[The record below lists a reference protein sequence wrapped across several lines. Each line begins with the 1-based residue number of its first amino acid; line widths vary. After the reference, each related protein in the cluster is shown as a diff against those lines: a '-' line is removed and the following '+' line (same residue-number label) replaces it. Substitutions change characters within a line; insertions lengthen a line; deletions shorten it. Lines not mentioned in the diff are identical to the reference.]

1 MQDLKLVVDH
11 GNRGTMNIYLTTD
24 LLPGSTVTNSPGAAV
39 LTPVNMQAL
48 RILFNVVHQLGNS
61 LGSAWVLVVGALN
74 SLDQTLQSPQT
85 TTQEVAL
92 VHEVPVSGQ
101 RSELSILETSMDW
114 LFESSKMLN
123 TDAVVCLLSA
133 LRDVSC
139 QSIPAASSGIGATK
153 FALKRMADVLLENL
167 HRIHDLW
174 GVFLTHIIE
183 IINSTTKECRAE
195 AVLALDRAVTGA
207 VGERGNHGK
216 EIEVGDGDG
225 DGGGSVSPI
234 MDTAVENML
243 LVALESLYRDVSDQD
258 AQKGILLI
266 ALHVLQ
272 RHGESLTRGWIPI
285 LRMLEAVPMTGDPEL
300 IVAGYDSI
308 ELVINDYLSLVPP
321 ELQAKC
327 LDVASSYGNQSVA
340 LNVSLS
346 AVSLLWSATD
356 QLGKS
361 GGVRHTDT
369 STSDS
374 RTRPGRAVIV
384 SNTDTKLSSSS
395 LLFSVFRL
403 LQTLS
408 LDRRPEVRNSG
419 IRTYF
424 GVLASNASHLSLEAW
439 ATCVEDSILPLLT
452 SVYHIS
458 ATSSSEE
465 AKPTVLG
472 RDQGGKSVE
481 MIVHHSRNS
490 ERKQWDESLVLT
502 FNGLTKVLRSS
513 LPSLIQLTDF
523 FEAWRKIILICKAS
537 IEKGTRE
544 AATAG
549 IALLTAVVQD
559 HVIPGVISPGMLAC
573 IFENL
578 DEAVTTVAH
587 PESTCVTAVRLE
599 LVRAVGIFCTV
610 LKGCLSVADL
620 EMLLGWLDRLARSPF
635 DANDIAGQVPGCLP
649 NVQKEVLMT
658 FSTLMLVENTEIRVA
673 TIKALCAFLYP
684 PSQHVPSL
692 ICLPS
697 QSTVETTTRAM
708 SAVWMEGVIDELLK
722 AYKDSLSVK
731 LRGMVFNDL
740 VASITRCMVTVHEC
754 DEHPLWRSAVHAFNA
769 VVAAGL
775 PAVNAAYA
783 SRELPPVSS
792 WKVLAGCFE
801 AFLLGRNV
809 TYDEPEDS
817 FLGRSSMFSNLSSN
831 PGDSLTD
838 SEIRTS
844 VLDTL
849 TDVVLMSCEHATS
862 EMKRELIQ
870 VVDDGV
876 ELPEDNAV
884 ASSGRFDHACLRKMY
899 VLCSRGTTVGM
910 GINML
915 WLQNPFHA

>member
-1 MQDLKLVVDH
+1 MVVVF
-11 GNRGTMNIYLTTD
+11 
-24 LLPGSTVTNSPGAAV
+24 LPGSIIGNASGAAV

-61 LGSAWVLVVGALN
+61 LGSAWVLVVGTLN

-92 VHEVPVSGQ
+92 VHEVPISGQ

-139 QSIPAASSGIGATK
+139 QSIPTASTGIGATK

-195 AVLALDRAVTGA
+195 AVFALDRAVTGA
-207 VGERGNHGK
+207 VGERSGQGK
-216 EIEVGDGDG
+216 ESEDGVADG
-225 DGGGSVSPI
+225 SGSPI

-272 RHGESLTRGWIPI
+272 RHGESLTRGWIPV

-308 ELVINDYLSLVPP
+308 ELVINDYLGLVPP

-361 GGVRHTDT
+361 GGIHQENA
-369 STSDS
+369 SASDS
-374 RTRPGRAVIV
+374 HARPGRVVIV
-384 SNTDTKLSSSS
+384 SNMDAKLSSSS

-424 GVLASNASHLSLEAW
+424 GVLASHASHLSLEAW
-439 ATCVEDSILPLLT
+439 ATCIDDSILPLLT

-472 RDQGGKSVE
+472 KDQGGKSVE

-502 FNGLTKVLRSS
+502 FNGLAKVLRSS
-513 LPSLIQLTDF
+513 LPSLVQLTDF
-523 FEAWRKIILICKAS
+523 FEAWKKIIEICKAS

-544 AATAG
+544 SATAG
-549 IALLTAVVQD
+549 VGLVATVIQD
-559 HVIPGVISPGMLAC
+559 HVISGVISPGMLAC

-578 DEAVTTVAH
+578 DEVVTVITH
-587 PESTCVTAVRLE
+587 QISTSATAIRLE
-599 LVRAVGIFCTV
+599 MVRAVGIICTV
-610 LKGCLSVADL
+610 LKGCLSVANL
-620 EMLLGWLDRLARSPF
+620 EMLLGWLDCLARSPF
-635 DANDIAGQVPGCLP
+635 DTNDIAGQVPGCLP
-649 NVQKEVLMT
+649 NVQKEVLT
-658 FSTLMLVENTEIRVA
+658 AFSILILVENAEIRVA
-673 TIKALCAFLYP
+673 TVRALCAFLYP
-684 PSQHVPSL
+684 PSQNVSPL
-692 ICLPS
+692 LCLPK
-697 QSTVETTTRAM
+697 QSTVGTTPRAM
-708 SAVWMEGVIDELLK
+708 SSVWMEGVIDELLK
-722 AYKDSLSVK
+722 TYRDNLSVR
-731 LRGMVFNDL
+731 LRGIVFNDI
-740 VASITRCMVTVHEC
+740 VASITRCMVTIHACE
-754 DEHPLWRSAVHAFNA
+754 DQSLWRPAVHAFNTI
-769 VVAAGL
+769 VAAGL
-775 PAVNAAYA
+775 PAVNTAYA
-783 SRELPPVSS
+783 SRELPPTSP
-792 WKVLAGCFE
+792 WEVLVGCFE

-809 TYDEPEDS
+809 TYEEPEDE
-817 FLGRSSMFSNLSSN
+817 FLGRSSFVSIASSN
-831 PGDSLTD
+831 AGDSLTD
-838 SEIRTS
+838 SEVRTS

-849 TDVVLMSCEHATS
+849 TDVVLMSCEHATG
-862 EMKRELIQ
+862 EMKRKLIQ

-876 ELPEDNAV
+876 ELPEDDAV
-884 ASSGRFDHACLRKMY
+884 ASSGRFNHACLRKMY
-899 VLCSRGTTVGM
+899 VLCSRGTTAGM
-910 GINML
+910 AAKSFCL
-915 WLQNPFHA
+915 